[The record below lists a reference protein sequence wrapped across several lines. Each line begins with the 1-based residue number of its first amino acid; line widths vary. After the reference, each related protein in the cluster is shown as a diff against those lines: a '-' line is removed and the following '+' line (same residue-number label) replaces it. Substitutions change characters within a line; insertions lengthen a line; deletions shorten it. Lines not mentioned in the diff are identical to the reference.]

1 MTTLATICR
10 QIRQQ
15 YVYGNINQLESLM
28 EANLQI
34 YTPNTRF
41 WWRMQVLEC
50 ASMLPYIPY
59 LACHGPPRHFH
70 CSRQRTYVNHY
81 PGSLAH

>member
-1 MTTLATICR
+1 MYR

-28 EANLQI
+28 EANLQV

-41 WWRMQVLEC
+41 WWRMQVLEYGLQIWQSAWHHRRARESLRMC
-50 ASMLPYIPY
+50 N
-59 LACHGPPRHFH
+59 
-70 CSRQRTYVNHY
+70 VNVD
-81 PGSLAH
+81 P

>member
-1 MTTLATICR
+1 MNEFNMHSLQACELMYR

-41 WWRMQVLEC
+41 WWRMQVLE
-50 ASMLPYIPY
+50 Y
-59 LACHGPPRHFH
+59 GP
-70 CSRQRTYVNHY
+70 QIWQTGWV
-81 PGSLAH
+81 LL